1 MNIDPSKQIIPSEQ
15 VQGTSQNSN
24 KRSPNSKVGTAGG
37 KANQARSK
45 IVPAEDRVA
54 ELEGLF
60 DEKTLKRM
68 GAVECAT
75 CASRT
80 YQDGSDDPGVSFKAP
95 THLSPAQAA
104 TAVISHEMEHV
115 TNEKANAEEEGREV
129 INQSV
134 QIFHSVCPECGKSYV
149 SGGLTT
155 TTTAGKSQKAYQ
167 DQNNGQTEGNLVDYE
182 L

>member
-1 MNIDPSKQIIPSEQ
+1 MRIDPSNQIQLNKPAQSSGQES
-15 VQGTSQNSN
+15 GPKSGNSV
-24 KRSPNSKVGTAGG
+24 RMTGG
-37 KANQARSK
+37 KANQLMSK
-45 IVPAEDRVA
+45 IVPEEDRVA
-54 ELEGLF
+54 ELEEIF
-60 DEKTLKRM
+60 DDKTLKRM

-115 TNEKANAEEEGREV
+115 TNERANAEEEDREV

-149 SGGLTT
+149 SGGVTK
-155 TTTAGKSQKAYQ
+155 TTTAGKTQSAYEAQKS
-167 DQNNGQTEGNLVDYE
+167 GQTEGNLVDFE
-182 L
+182 V